1 MPLILLLLYLLEKYK
16 MLAGELIEK
25 LQQVNDDA
33 EVFIMLEKWY
43 NFREPVVSIDDEDDS
58 VIIL

>member
-1 MPLILLLLYLLEKYK
+1 